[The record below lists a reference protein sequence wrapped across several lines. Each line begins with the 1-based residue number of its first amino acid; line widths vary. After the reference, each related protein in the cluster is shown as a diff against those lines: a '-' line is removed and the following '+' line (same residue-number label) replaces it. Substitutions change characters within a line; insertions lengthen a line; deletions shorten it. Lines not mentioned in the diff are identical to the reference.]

1 MKIFT
6 LSAFLILLSLK
17 AYNQNLIGY
26 NDKEIRKF
34 MSENYKNMNLDRVIN
49 NRFKYLKYS
58 DNYDSQTLL
67 FFMNKDSVCGSVR
80 MICDLNAKTEK
91 VKEFN
96 TSYKKKG
103 DSMWIDRRDGIK
115 YLIEMKDEK
124 WSCIITIEP
133 DK

>member
-6 LSAFLILLSLK
+6 LSAFLILLGLK

-58 DNYDSQTLL
+58 DNYDSQTIL
-67 FFMNKDSVCGSVR
+67 FFLNTDSVCKSVR
-80 MICDLNAKTEK
+80 MICELNIKTEK

-96 TSYKKKG
+96 SSYKKNG
-103 DSMWIDRRDGIK
+103 NNMWIDTKNGID

-124 WSCIITIEP
+124 WSCTITIEP